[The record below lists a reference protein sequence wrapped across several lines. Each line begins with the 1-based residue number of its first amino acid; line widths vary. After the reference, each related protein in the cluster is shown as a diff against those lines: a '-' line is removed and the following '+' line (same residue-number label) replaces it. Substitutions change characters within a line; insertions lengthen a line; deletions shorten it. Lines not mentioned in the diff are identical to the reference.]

1 MSGLQVRF
9 TGSRWA
15 TYVNG
20 PGASRLLS
28 EVRDGKAPHWDVGKR
43 AFIVT
48 ERVAGDFLALADAHG
63 RRVQVFGQSETEAAT
78 QAGLW

>member
-1 MSGLQVRF
+1 MSALHVRF

-15 TYVNG
+15 TYISG

-28 EVRDGKAPHWDVGKR
+28 EVRGGKAPKWEVSKR

-48 ERVAGDFLALADAHG
+48 ERVAGDFLASRACC
-63 RRVQVFGQSETEAAT
+63 RRVETTGQSETEAAT
-78 QAGLW
+78 QGALW